1 MVWGL
6 VQGTGLTGNQV
17 DVGNDN
23 NEKIMRSLVLV
34 TQVSS
39 PLVIKVSTLSNFAFS
54 QHKSHNNI

>member
-17 DVGNDN
+17 DVGNHN
-23 NEKIMRSLVLV
+23 NEKIMRSLVSV

-39 PLVIKVSTLSNFAFS
+39 PLVIKVSTLSNLIYITRKVS
-54 QHKSHNNI
+54 DT